1 MLSLFVTVYSLKPPY
16 PGKSIEVGDT
26 QNRMY
31 YDESMV
37 SFEEVDVIA
46 QELYEI
52 GYFTDESVNSAEVS
66 RIKGGVEIT
75 FVMDNSLWD
84 NPTTQS
90 VLEDFKNRLE
100 MLLDKKV
107 TLILEDWN
115 FSGDRMIR
123 EI

>member
-1 MLSLFVTVYSLKPPY
+1 
-16 PGKSIEVGDT
+16 
-26 QNRMY
+26 
-31 YDESMV
+31 
-37 SFEEVDVIA
+37 
-46 QELYEI
+46 
-52 GYFTDESVNSAEVS
+52 
-66 RIKGGVEIT
+66 
-75 FVMDNSLWD
+75 MDNSLWD

-100 MLLDKKV
+100 MLLGKKV